1 MYPFEIISEKVWMPT
16 GNFIVF
22 AIFCL
27 FFYKVNEKIEIMFLR
42 REYFIPG
49 RQNSFF
55 RRER

>member
-27 FFYKVNEKIEIMFLR
+27 FFYKVNEKNRNNVSKVRIFYSWSSELVF
-42 REYFIPG
+42 
-49 RQNSFF
+49 QA
-55 RRER
+55 